1 MKKNNNNRLSDK
13 QLKHINAG
21 RLWQFHGGIH
31 PDENKQQSNQSSIE
45 DAGIAPFLV
54 ISVEHR
60 GQVPELLV
68 NVGDS
73 VLKGQALTKLYSG
86 MAVQHASSSGV
97 VVAIEK
103 HPDLHPSGLS
113 SLSVIIKT
121 DALDRYINIE
131 KPLPYWQQS
140 SHFLIDEIQKAGI
153 VGLGGAGFP
162 THLKLKGHE
171 ATQLLLINAAEC
183 EPYISAD
190 DRLMQ
195 EHANEIIA
203 GINVLQHI
211 LNPKLTII
219 AIEDNKPQAIEA
231 LTEALNTTK
240 NHIIIRKIPTLYPSG
255 SEKQLIEI
263 ITGKQTPIGR
273 HPTDLGIVMQ
283 NIGTVFAIKE
293 ALIDGKPL
301 TSRIVTLTG
310 DAIAKKGN
318 VSVRIGTPIQY
329 LLDKY
334 HFNPSA
340 DQKVIIGGPMMGFTI
355 QDLQSP
361 ITKKCN
367 CILAPTIQEMPEA
380 EQEQACI
387 RCSYCA
393 DACPVEL
400 MPQQLLWYA
409 KNQDHKKLEAYNL
422 SSCIECGI
430 CAFVCPST
438 IPLVDY
444 YRIAKAEIHTAKK
457 ESQQAD
463 IARQRHEKREARL
476 IQSKID
482 RQAKHKL
489 AAEKRKA
496 QMQAQ
501 NGGKDII
508 ADALARA
515 KAKKEALQSAEQT
528 SIPAQSNSND
538 APIDLR
544 KSGVAAAIARAKAKK
559 AALLNTDTSSNQ
571 SVDPAPE
578 QSNSNNE
585 PIDPRKASVAAAIAR
600 AKAKKAALLNTDT
613 SSNQSVDH
621 APEQSNNNNEPI
633 DPRKASVAAA
643 IARAKA
649 KKAALLNTDASSNQS
664 VDPAPEQSNSNNEPI
679 DPRKAG
685 VAAAIARA
693 KAKKSARQSA
703 DKSADNNEINSSEK
717 SSEQSVDHAPEQSTS
732 NDALIDPRKA
742 SVAAAIARAK
752 TKKEARQNAIKQDDT
767 TAPATEI
774 DNTKIIAERKE
785 RKAQARKYQ
794 QNKLENEMKHSV
806 TEDADKSDL
815 QIKKEKIAIVIAR
828 AKAKKAA
835 QKEHK

>member
-1 MKKNNNNRLSDK
+1 MYMKKNNNRLSDK

-31 PDENKQQSNQSSIE
+31 PEENKQQSNQSSIE

-60 GQVPELLV
+60 GQVPQLLV

-97 VVAIEK
+97 VVGIEK
-103 HPDLHPSGLS
+103 HTDLHPSGLS

-131 KPLPYWQQS
+131 KPQPYWQQS
-140 SHFLIDEIQKAGI
+140 SHFLIGKIQQAGI

-162 THLKLKGHE
+162 THLKLSGHE

-219 AIEDNKPQAIEA
+219 AIEDNKPEAIKA

-240 NHIIIRKIPTLYPSG
+240 NHIIIRQIPTLYPSG

-263 ITGKQTPIGR
+263 ITGKQTPIGK

-329 LLDKY
+329 LLNKY
-334 HFNPSA
+334 HFSPSA
-340 DQKVIIGGPMMGFTI
+340 EQKVIIGGPMMGFTI
-355 QDLQSP
+355 QDLQSS

-367 CILAPTIQEMPEA
+367 CILAPTPQEMPER

-409 KNQDHKKLEAYNL
+409 KSKDHKKLEAYNL

-444 YRIAKAEIHTAKK
+444 YRIAKAEIHTAKR

-476 IQSKID
+476 IQAKID

-515 KAKKEALQSAEQT
+515 KAKKEAQQSAEQT
-528 SIPAQSNSND
+528 TDPMQANSND

-544 KSGVAAAIARAKAKK
+544 KAGVVAAIARAKAKK
-559 AALLNTDTSSNQ
+559 TAQLSTDNNDVNNSEKSGAQ
-571 SVDPAPE
+571 SVDHTPEQSNNNDVPIDPRKAGVVAAIARAKAKKLARQSDNHRADNSDINSSEKSDEQSVEHAPE
-578 QSNSNNE
+578 QSNQNDV

-600 AKAKKAALLNTDT
+600 AKAKKLARQSDNTSADNSDVN
-613 SSNQSVDH
+613 SSGKSDEQSVDH
-621 APEQSNNNNEPI
+621 KPAQSNSIDAPV

-643 IARAKA
+643 ISRAKA
-649 KKAALLNTDASSNQS
+649 
-664 VDPAPEQSNSNNEPI
+664 
-679 DPRKAG
+679 
-685 VAAAIARA
+685 
-693 KAKKSARQSA
+693 
-703 DKSADNNEINSSEK
+703 
-717 SSEQSVDHAPEQSTS
+717 
-732 NDALIDPRKA
+732 
-742 SVAAAIARAK
+742 
-752 TKKEARQNAIKQDDT
+752 KKEARQNVIKQDDAT
-767 TAPATEI
+767 TPATEI

-785 RKAQARKYQ
+785 RKAQARIYQ
-794 QNKLENEMKHSV
+794 QNKLENEMKHSA
-806 TEDADKSDL
+806 TEDADKRDL

-835 QKEHK
+835 QKELK